1 MTDSRTALV
10 TGATGYIGAALT
22 PLLLDAGWTV
32 RVLTRDPAGLA
43 GHPWAGD
50 VEVVVGAAEDPGVLA
65 KAATGVDVAWFL
77 IHSMNSDFDYAE
89 HERAIAEQ
97 FGAACAD
104 ADVARIVYLG
114 GLGPTDDTSVH
125 LRSRHVVGETLMASG
140 VPVAALR
147 AGMVVGAGSA
157 SYDLMRAAARLPV
170 IVAPDWLDH
179 LVQPIALADALHYLV
194 AAADLDTDVSRWFD
208 IGGPDVLSYRQL
220 LAVYA
225 EAAGLRRRPVVTVP
239 VLMPRTAA
247 LWAGIVAPRPASL
260 VRGLLESLQ
269 HDMVAHEH
277 DLDTLVGAP
286 PGGAATFR
294 ESVADAIAPSA

>member
-1 MTDSRTALV
+1 MSDSRTALV

-50 VEVVVGAAEDPGVLA
+50 VEVVIGAAEDPGVLA
-65 KAATGVDVAWFL
+65 KAATGVNVAWFL

-157 SYDLMRAAARLPV
+157 SYDLMRTAARLPV

-194 AAADLDTDVSRWFD
+194 AAADLETDVSRWFD

-277 DLDTLVGAP
+277 DLDALVGAP

-294 ESVADAIAPSA
+294 ESVERAVGG

>member
-1 MTDSRTALV
+1 MSTSRTALV

-22 PLLLDAGWTV
+22 PLLLDAGWAV

-50 VEVVVGAAEDPGVLA
+50 VEVVIGAAEDAGVLD
-65 KAATGVDVAWFL
+65 KAAAGVDVAWFL
-77 IHSMNSDFDYAE
+77 IHSMNNDYDYAE

-104 ADVARIVYLG
+104 HDVSRIVYLG

-157 SYDLMRAAARLPV
+157 SYDLMRTAAKLPV

-179 LVQPIALADALHYLV
+179 LVQPIGLDDALHYLV
-194 AAADLDTDVSRWFD
+194 AAADLDADVSRWFD
-208 IGGPDVLSYRQL
+208 IGGPDVLSYREL
-220 LAVYA
+220 LRVYG
-225 EAAGLRRRPVVTVP
+225 ETAGLRRRPVVTVP
-239 VLMPRTAA
+239 ILLPRTAA
-247 LWAGIVAPRPASL
+247 FWAGILAPRPASL
-260 VRGLLESLQ
+260 VSGLVESLQ
-269 HDMVAHEH
+269 HDMVVTES
-277 DLDTLVGAP
+277 DLDDLVGAP
-286 PGGAATFR
+286 AGGTATFR
-294 ESVADAIAPSA
+294 EAVTTALRA